1 MYLHLRLEILRDN
14 IFLYILSIN
23 IINYNA
29 LFNKYEIQIF
39 CTYEM
44 NLVLFN
50 NLFDESCIL
59 FINLYCKNF
68 KINENFKIKQN
79 FQFVPFF
86 RYYL

>member
-29 LFNKYEIQIF
+29 LFNKYKIQIF
-39 CTYEM
+39 CAYEM

-50 NLFDESCIL
+50 NLFDESCI
-59 FINLYCKNF
+59 IY
-68 KINENFKIKQN
+68 
-79 FQFVPFF
+79 
-86 RYYL
+86 